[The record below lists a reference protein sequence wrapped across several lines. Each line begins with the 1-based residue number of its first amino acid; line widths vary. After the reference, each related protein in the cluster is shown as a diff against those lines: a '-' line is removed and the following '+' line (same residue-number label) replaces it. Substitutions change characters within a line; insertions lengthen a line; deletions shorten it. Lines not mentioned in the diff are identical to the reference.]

1 MRRYDN
7 FKHSFIPLLE
17 YILPLDTLLHL
28 FLFLFLFLFPQKAD
42 AESVVVSKSILIFI
56 VVDPKRGSFYAV
68 V

>member
-28 FLFLFLFLFPQKAD
+28 FLFLFLFPQKSD
-42 AESVVVSKSILIFI
+42 AESVVVSKRILIFI